1 MAAARRG
8 ARMTRLWH
16 TTPPTAPVVT
26 VPTSAPASMTREYAS
41 AVPVFRTAF
50 AVTATD
56 ATAHS
61 SVAPLIPK
69 P

>member
-1 MAAARRG
+1 
-8 ARMTRLWH
+8 MTRLWH

-26 VPTSAPASMTREYAS
+26 VPTSAPASTTLEYAS
-41 AVPVFRTAF
+41 AVPVLPYRLF